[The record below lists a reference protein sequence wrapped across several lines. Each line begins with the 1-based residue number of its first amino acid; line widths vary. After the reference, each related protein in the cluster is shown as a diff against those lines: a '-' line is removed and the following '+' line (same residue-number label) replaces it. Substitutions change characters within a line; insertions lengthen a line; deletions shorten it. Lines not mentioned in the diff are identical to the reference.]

1 MSMVSGGSG
10 TGSGTQGSGA
20 LTVGQAAQF
29 NYLAYQ
35 ITAVNNNGQPVYARG
50 TALYKTEV
58 IYHRGP
64 WRNLEEVE
72 YAALEWTGSTTAG
85 CSNPSGTFRLR
96 NSKCSTFCS
105 KPSRPSRPDSNA
117 GVSGIPGAVQP

>member
-35 ITAVNNNGQPVYARG
+35 ITAVNNNGQPVYAPG
-50 TALYKTEV
+50 TPSSAQTLPPGWQAVEV
-58 IYHRGP
+58 HTDPTTGQTDVLFVNSSTQQIYIAAQGTSNLSDVTGP
-64 WRNLEEVE
+64 DLQILVLQTNLWVRD
-72 YAALEWTGSTTAG
+72 
-85 CSNPSGTFRLR
+85 GTR
-96 NSKCSTFCS
+96 
-105 KPSRPSRPDSNA
+105 
-117 GVSGIPGAVQP
+117 